1 MAIGIDR
8 YKVRNGNDPNH
19 GNVTEEKESELEDFI
34 EYSKMVLGVL
44 GYKLFIS
51 IVDWIP
57 KESSENNNGDK
68 ELLLYLSRKVA
79 SQIDYRGKM

>member
-79 SQIDYRGKM
+79 SQIDYRGNM

>member
-51 IVDWIP
+51 IVD
-57 KESSENNNGDK
+57 
-68 ELLLYLSRKVA
+68 
-79 SQIDYRGKM
+79 